1 MICNGNFLV
10 AMSVIHTQAFTGI
23 FKYLISDISDLKLIY
38 YDGNTIGGNREN
50 EVFTFCS
57 SKGRIYYL
65 SKRGFLL

>member
-50 EVFTFCS
+50 
-57 SKGRIYYL
+57 
-65 SKRGFLL
+65 

>member
-10 AMSVIHTQAFTGI
+10 AMSVIHTQTFTGI

-50 EVFTFCS
+50 
-57 SKGRIYYL
+57 
-65 SKRGFLL
+65 